1 MNAWIFFLVLIAILG
16 GIIAAVE
23 CGDSRKSKRQQK
35 ILNCSTST
43 VGRVRIVE
51 RVLQTSSWYPMYD
64 LLAEFVWDGRSWYA
78 EARFMRKPPW
88 NEGDEVTIYFDPR
101 NPDENTILF
110 NERRPG

>member
-1 MNAWIFFLVLIAILG
+1 
-16 GIIAAVE
+16 
-23 CGDSRKSKRQQK
+23 
-35 ILNCSTST
+35 
-43 VGRVRIVE
+43 
-51 RVLQTSSWYPMYD
+51 MYD

-88 NEGDEVTIYFDPR
+88 NERDEVTIYFDPR